1 MGIELS
7 NVKATAPAQKIRN
20 PRHKPHSAN
29 PVLKKK
35 AVLPKW
41 EKNEKE

>member
-7 NVKATAPAQKIRN
+7 NVKATAPSTENKESTPLSHTQPIQF
-20 PRHKPHSAN
+20 
-29 PVLKKK
+29 KKK